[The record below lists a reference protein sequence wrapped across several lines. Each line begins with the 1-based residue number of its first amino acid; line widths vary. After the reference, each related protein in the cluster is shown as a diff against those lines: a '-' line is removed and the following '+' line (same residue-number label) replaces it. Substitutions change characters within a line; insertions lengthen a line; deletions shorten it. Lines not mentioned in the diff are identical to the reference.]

1 MKSSYRFRSKFEAK
15 VCEDLD
21 ERSVDFSYEPFKIN
35 YIVPATN
42 RTYLPDIVLPNG
54 IIIELKGRF
63 LAPDRKKHMLIR
75 DQEPSW
81 DIRFDF
87 QNPQTKIGPKSK
99 TTVAEWCDK
108 NNFKWWGHVIP
119 KAWIKEKH
127 NEKKQG
133 RKKRK
138 K

>member
-15 VCEDLD
+15 VCADLD
-21 ERSVDFSYEPFKIN
+21 ERSVDFSYEPFKIK

-42 RTYLPDIVLPNG
+42 RTYLPDLVLPNG

-81 DIRFDF
+81 D
-87 QNPQTKIGPKSK
+87 
-99 TTVAEWCDK
+99 
-108 NNFKWWGHVIP
+108 